1 MKELLRLLTR
11 FSQQSGQNCIL
22 DRLLK
27 NCQEICLAKNPSSIV
42 SQTLRW
48 RFLDFR
54 QKNSAG
60 LSKLRFSCPEENCEN
75 FSRKKTLFLQIP
87 KIEHTFFENFRQR
100 FPAVCQNCCILGAQ
114 RKTTLK
120 KFFFFQKTRF
130 FFDHSQ
136 HFIKNFRTFHQ
147 LFSSGLSNVPFQCP
161 DELCLAN

>member
-1 MKELLRLLTR
+1 MKELLRPLAR
-11 FSQQSGQNCIL
+11 FPQQSGRNCIL

-27 NCQEICLAKNPSSIV
+27 NCQEICLEKNPSSIV

-48 RFLDFR
+48 RVLDFC

-60 LSKLRFSCPEENCEN
+60 LSKLPFSCPEENCEN
-75 FSRKKTLFLQIP
+75 CSRKKTLFLQIP
-87 KIEHTFFENFRQR
+87 KIEQTFFENFRQR

-120 KFFFFQKTRF
+120 KFFFSKNSF
-130 FFDHSQ
+130 FFDHFQ
-136 HFIKNFRTFHQ
+136 QFIKNFRTFHQ
-147 LFSSGLSNVPFQCP
+147 LLSSGLSNVPFQCP

>member
-1 MKELLRLLTR
+1 MKELLRPLTR

-87 KIEHTFFENFRQR
+87 KNEHTFFENFRQR

-130 FFDHSQ
+130 FS
-136 HFIKNFRTFHQ
+136 IISNILSKISGPSTNFFHQ
-147 LFSSGLSNVPFQCP
+147 GCQMCLFNVQTNF
-161 DELCLAN
+161 A